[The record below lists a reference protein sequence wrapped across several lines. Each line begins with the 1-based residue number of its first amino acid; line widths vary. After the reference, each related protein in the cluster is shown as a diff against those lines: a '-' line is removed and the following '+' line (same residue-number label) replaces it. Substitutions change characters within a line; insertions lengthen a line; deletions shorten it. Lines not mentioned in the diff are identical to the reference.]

1 MTKEKSRFVQ
11 EYINKLEEQV
21 VKYDNCD
28 SECIQAIEGE
38 LFDCILEIRNVFK
51 KDLPEIEDAILIR
64 QGTGKRDANS
74 VIGILKV
81 YLLDDIE
88 KGESDKQKLN
98 KIDELKRL
106 KTEFAGIK
114 STLLEYSSNGNVENH
129 LNQLEIGFRD
139 NDMELIRYCLNEL
152 SIWYDNNIGKIDS
165 NEYCFNKD
173 EHRRNMNLII
183 EFKESLKTYEV
194 QQNKNSVIEKI
205 NKSLVF
211 LSHQSGDKK
220 FGDALERFI
229 VGLGVKNNQLI
240 YTSHPLHKIPM
251 DKNIYDYLRENISKE
266 IFMII
271 LWSNTY
277 LESPACLNEMGA
289 AWVTQSDYTNIYVPN
304 FSFGNPKYHECAV
317 DTKKMGA
324 VLNGDAHC
332 KASLIELKNKIVKM
346 FKLEIDETLS
356 LYLIDQF
363 INEIKEN

>member
-1 MTKEKSRFVQ
+1 MTQEKSRFVQ
-11 EYINKLEEQV
+11 EYINKIEEQV
-21 VKYDNCD
+21 MQYDNCD
-28 SECIQAIEGE
+28 GECLQTIESE
-38 LFDCILEIRNVFK
+38 LFECILEVRNVFK

-64 QGTGKRDANS
+64 QGSGRRDANS

-81 YLLDDIE
+81 YLLDNIE
-88 KGESDKQKLN
+88 KETGNDKKTN
-98 KIDELKRL
+98 RMDELKRL

-114 STLLEYSSNGNVENH
+114 TTLLEYSPNGNVENH
-129 LNQLEIGFRD
+129 LNQLETGFRD

-152 SIWYDNNIGKIDS
+152 FNWYENNIGAIDS

-194 QQNKNSVIEKI
+194 QQNKNSVIEKS

-220 FGDALERFI
+220 FGDALEKFI

-332 KASLIELKNKIVKM
+332 KASMIELKNKIVKM
-346 FKLEIDETLS
+346 FKIEIDEMLS
-356 LYLIDQF
+356 LFLIDQF